1 MRLLLAIALVSLSGC
16 EGVLPAIDWQQMI
29 EQHKY
34 LPYAACDLFSDGRAM
49 RTPPPGTIPH
59 DAVSEIPPPRTRDLI
74 LHGRERFDTICAVC
88 HGVLGDGDAE
98 VARHM
103 DLRRPPTLLGEE
115 VREAS
120 DRKLYEIAGV
130 GYGLMPGY
138 ENDLSPEERWA
149 VIAWVRVLQLS
160 QEAHLAD
167 LPPERRQLLIQSLD
181 EAAR

>member
-1 MRLLLAIALVSLSGC
+1 MRRLLPLALFALCGC

-59 DAVSEIPPPRTRDLI
+59 EAVSELPPPRTRDFM
-74 LHGRERFDTICAVC
+74 LHGRERFDTVCAVC

-103 DLRRPPTLLGEE
+103 DLTHPPTLLGQN
-115 VREAS
+115 VRDAS
-120 DRKLYEIAGV
+120 DRKIFEIATV
-130 GYGLMPGY
+130 GYGLMPAY

-149 VIAWVRVLQLS
+149 VVSWVRVLQLS

-167 LPPERRQLLIQSLD
+167 LPPEKRDPLIKMLD
-181 EAAR
+181 EGAK